1 MATLR
6 SLTCFVIAA
15 LLIELAA
22 AASYTVGGPNG
33 GWDTATNVQTWASSQ
48 KFLAGDTLV
57 FQYAPSHDV
66 TEVNKAEYDS
76 CQATSPIKTS
86 TGGSTTVSLTS
97 PGKRYFIC
105 STPGHCTAGM
115 KLEVDTLAATSSPPP
130 AVPATPPSTSPATLP
145 PTSPATPPQRSPA
158 ASPPLRSPAA
168 SPPAESPASP
178 PRSALAPKT
187 PESSPA
193 ATPGLAPP
201 SDTSVGSVAP
211 SGTVAE
217 SPKSS
222 ANGGSSTFTWAIGV
236 CFGVV
241 SLLAV

>member
-1 MATLR
+1 MATPR
-6 SLTCFVIAA
+6 SLTCFVLAA

-33 GWDTATNVQTWASSQ
+33 GWDTTTDVQTWASSQ
-48 KFLAGDTLV
+48 KFLIGDTLV

-66 TEVNKAEYDS
+66 TEVTKADYDS

-86 TGGSTTVSLTS
+86 TGGSSTVSLTS

-105 STPGHCTAGM
+105 STPGHCAGGM
-115 KLEVDTLAATSSPPP
+115 KLEVDTLAATSTPP
-130 AVPATPPSTSPATLP
+130 AATPATPPAASPSSP
-145 PTSPATPPQRSPA
+145 PAASPSTPPPRSPA
-158 ASPPLRSPAA
+158 ASPPSKSPAA
-168 SPPAESPASP
+168 SPPAESPARSP
-178 PRSALAPKT
+178 SSALAPKAAV
-187 PESSPA
+187 PSPA
-193 ATPGLAPP
+193 AMPGSAPP
-201 SDTSVGSVAP
+201 SGSA
-211 SGTVAE
+211 AE

-222 ANGGSSTFTWAIGV
+222 ANRVSLTFTLAMGV

>member
-6 SLTCFVIAA
+6 SLTCFVLAA

-22 AASYTVGGPNG
+22 AASHTVGGANG
-33 GWDTATNVQTWASSQ
+33 GWDTTTDVQTWASSQ
-48 KFLAGDTLV
+48 KFLVGDTLV

-66 TEVNKAEYDS
+66 TEVTKADYDS
-76 CQATSPIKTS
+76 CRATSPIKTS
-86 TGGSTTVSLTS
+86 TGGSSTVSLTS

-105 STPGHCTAGM
+105 GTPGHCAGGM
-115 KLEVDTLAATSSPPP
+115 KLEVDTLAATSSP
-130 AVPATPPSTSPATLP
+130 SPA
-145 PTSPATPPQRSPA
+145 TSPATPPSRSPA

-178 PRSALAPKT
+178 PGSTLAPKAAV
-187 PESSPA
+187 SSPA
-193 ATPGLAPP
+193 AMPGSAPSSETPAGSAPP
-201 SDTSVGSVAP
+201 SGSA
-211 SGTVAE
+211 AE

-222 ANGGSSTFTWAIGV
+222 ANRGSLTFAWAVGV
-236 CFGVV
+236 WLVVV

>member
-6 SLTCFVIAA
+6 LLTCFVVAA

-33 GWDTATNVQTWASSQ
+33 GWDTSTNVQTWASSQ
-48 KFLAGDTLV
+48 KFLVGDSLV

-66 TEVNKAEYDS
+66 TEVTKADYDS

-97 PGKRYFIC
+97 AGKRYFIC
-105 STPGHCTAGM
+105 TTPGHCTAGM

-130 AVPATPPSTSPATLP
+130 VTPATPPPASP
-145 PTSPATPPQRSPA
+145 STPPSK
-158 ASPPLRSPAA
+158 S
-168 SPPAESPASP
+168 PAESPASP

-193 ATPGLAPP
+193 ATPGSAPP
-201 SDTSVGSVAP
+201 SESPAGSASP

-222 ANGGSSTFTWAIGV
+222 SPNGGSLAFTWVMGV
-236 CFGVV
+236 CFGVL
-241 SLLAV
+241 SLLSV

>member
-1 MATLR
+1 MATPR
-6 SLTCFVIAA
+6 SLTCFVLAA

-33 GWDTATNVQTWASSQ
+33 GWDTTTDVQTWASSQ
-48 KFLAGDTLV
+48 KFLIGDTLV

-66 TEVNKAEYDS
+66 TEVTKADYDS

-86 TGGSTTVSLTS
+86 TGGSSTVSLTS

-105 STPGHCTAGM
+105 STPGHCAGGM
-115 KLEVDTLAATSSPPP
+115 KLEVDTLAATSTPPP
-130 AVPATPPSTSPATLP
+130 AASPSTPPP
-145 PTSPATPPQRSPA
+145 RSPA
-158 ASPPLRSPAA
+158 ASPPSKSPAA
-168 SPPAESPASP
+168 SPPAESPARSP
-178 PRSALAPKT
+178 SSALAPKAAV
-187 PESSPA
+187 PSPA
-193 ATPGLAPP
+193 AMPGSAPP
-201 SDTSVGSVAP
+201 SETPAEAAPP
-211 SGTVAE
+211 SGSAAE

-222 ANGGSSTFTWAIGV
+222 ANRVSLTFTLAMGV

>member
-1 MATLR
+1 MATPR
-6 SLTCFVIAA
+6 SLTCFVLAA

-33 GWDTATNVQTWASSQ
+33 GWDTTTDVQTWASSQ
-48 KFLAGDTLV
+48 KFLIGDTLV

-66 TEVNKAEYDS
+66 TEVTKADYDS

-86 TGGSTTVSLTS
+86 TGGSSTVSLTS

-105 STPGHCTAGM
+105 STPGHCAGGM
-115 KLEVDTLAATSSPPP
+115 KLEVDTLAATSTPP
-130 AVPATPPSTSPATLP
+130 AATPATPPAASPSSP
-145 PTSPATPPQRSPA
+145 PAASPSTPPPRSPA
-158 ASPPLRSPAA
+158 ASPPSKSPAA
-168 SPPAESPASP
+168 SPPAESPARSP
-178 PRSALAPKT
+178 SSALAPKAAV
-187 PESSPA
+187 PSPA
-193 ATPGLAPP
+193 AMPGSAPP
-201 SDTSVGSVAP
+201 SETPAEAAPP
-211 SGTVAE
+211 SGSAAE

-222 ANGGSSTFTWAIGV
+222 ANRVSLTFTLAMGV